1 MFFPTLQLTSAGQ
14 ALLSKVIGESKVLA
28 FSRMAIGD
36 GTTAGTTSLT
46 HQAINI
52 PINYYSL
59 STGAVSMTGT
69 IDNSSLQ
76 SGVNARELGVFA
88 IDPDDESEILYAYSF
103 NGENPA
109 YIPPA
114 SSSSYE
120 RIALTVVVAIG
131 SAQNVTVDLDPFIG
145 YATTEQFN
153 AHVNDDDNPHGV
165 TAAQTGALEL
175 GIPAE
180 TEEVDLNNLTEP
192 GCYSVLAAN
201 LNKPAHSSSNLVVS
215 VFGLRSF
222 ETSAVSGR
230 TLLQI
235 CTDANSGKV
244 YARYYFWLYISE
256 QDSETEEWSD
266 WALVTNDDYH
276 VAGYFDDIPSLLP
289 GVLEDSTT
297 ISFIVKTPKSLE
309 KITSIEVNNN
319 RMTCRV
325 YGVGGYADSPNN
337 YDYRDYDTTDGNTFT
352 LTKED
357 ERHIKITV
365 TGTFSGTAKTP
376 IMIKFRYP
384 LELRF
389 RVS

>member
-36 GTTAGTTSLT
+36 GTTAGTTGLT

-153 AHVNDDDNPHGV
+153 AHVADKTNPHEV
-165 TAAQTGALEL
+165 TAAQVGLGNVPNVSTDNQTPTFTEASTLANIASGETLKVILGKIKKAISAL
-175 GIPAE
+175 I
-180 TEEVDLNNLTEP
+180 D
-192 GCYSVLAAN
+192 
-201 LNKPAHSSSNLVVS
+201 H
-215 VFGLRSF
+215 
-222 ETSAVSGR
+222 
-230 TLLQI
+230 
-235 CTDANSGKV
+235 
-244 YARYYFWLYISE
+244 
-256 QDSETEEWSD
+256 
-266 WALVTNDDYH
+266 
-276 VAGYFDDIPSLLP
+276 
-289 GVLEDSTT
+289 
-297 ISFIVKTPKSLE
+297 
-309 KITSIEVNNN
+309 ITAKN
-319 RMTCRV
+319 
-325 YGVGGYADSPNN
+325 G
-337 YDYRDYDTTDGNTFT
+337 TFT
-352 LTKED
+352 LASGLTAQHTRANIRQIGHVVYVEILVMFNGYVD
-357 ERHIKITV
+357 P
-365 TGTFSGTAKTP
+365 GATFSLGTITGVDPPSTSRNFPCLAYQWPAIVT
-376 IMIKFRYP
+376 
-384 LELRF
+384 
-389 RVS
+389 VSKSGNTMNLSISSVDTHQVNLMDVEFSYYVD